1 MRTEAHTRRW
11 VLWLSA
17 MAVLGTCGPLH
28 AGDGTTA
35 LAEKYIP
42 RLEKILME
50 NIAPFW
56 FDKSLD
62 REHGG
67 YIINFGP
74 DGQARGSGT
83 KMIVSQARTVW
94 LFSRLARAGY
104 RRDEHLE
111 AAAHGYRFL
120 TEKMWDP
127 KHGGFFWEVDATG
140 ERQLKPRK
148 HLYGQSFALYAISE
162 YYLASRRRE
171 ALDFAT
177 EFFRLLEEK
186 AHDKAHGGYIEAFE
200 PGWTPVAA
208 GEASYMGAPS
218 GLKLMNTHLHLMEAI
233 TTFYQASRLRLARER
248 LIELIGIES
257 NAVVRKTL
265 GACTDK
271 YEPDWTP
278 RLDANYARV
287 SYGHDIENVWLL
299 MEACDAVGLSNGAYM
314 DLYQTLWAY
323 SLKYGYDEANG
334 GFYYT
339 GDFNRPA
346 DDRDKSWWVQAEAIV
361 SALRMYRPTKDAKYL
376 AVFDKT
382 LELIE
387 SKMVDWEHG
396 EWHSTIAPDGTARGD
411 KANPWKAGYHN
422 GRAMIECIEILRT
435 WTKQQPQ

>member
-1 MRTEAHTRRW
+1 MRTKAHM
-11 VLWLSA
+11 LK
-17 MAVLGTCGPLH
+17 AVLSLCVLATLSLCGSLQ
-28 AGDGTTA
+28 AADDGMA
-35 LAEKYIP
+35 LAEKYVP
-42 RLEKILME
+42 RLEKILIE

-74 DGQARGSGT
+74 QGQSKGPGT

-104 RRDEHLE
+104 GRTENLE
-111 AAAHGYRFL
+111 AAELGYKFL
-120 TEKMWDP
+120 TEKMWDAE
-127 KHGGFFWEVDATG
+127 HGGFYWEVDATG
-140 ERQLKPRK
+140 NQPLKPRK

-162 YYLASRRRE
+162 YYLASERSDV
-171 ALDFAT
+171 LSFAT
-177 EFFRLLEEK
+177 KLFNLLEEK
-186 AHDKAHGGYIEAFE
+186 AHDPVHGGYIESFE
-200 PGWTPVAA
+200 PDWTPAPA
-208 GEASYMGAPS
+208 DEGSYMGAPS
-218 GLKLMNTHLHLMEAI
+218 GLKLMNTHLHLMEAM
-233 TTFYQASRLRLARER
+233 TTFYEASRLRMARER
-248 LIELIGIES
+248 LLELIQIES

-271 YEPDWTP
+271 YDPDWTP

-299 MEACDAVGLSNGAYM
+299 MEACDAAGVSNSPFM
-314 DLYQTLWAY
+314 DLYETLFAY
-323 SLKYGYDEANG
+323 SLKYGYDETHG

-361 SALRMYRPTKDAKYL
+361 SALRMYRATNDAKYL
-376 AVFDKT
+376 AVFEKT
-382 LELIE
+382 FEFVE
-387 SKMVDWEHG
+387 EKMVDWEHG
-396 EWHSTIAPDGTARGD
+396 EWHSTVTPDGTPRGD

-422 GRAMIECIEILRT
+422 GRAMIECIKALRT
-435 WTKQQPQ
+435 WQEQ

>member
-17 MAVLGTCGPLH
+17 LAVLGTCGPLH

-62 REHGG
+62 HEHGG

-74 DGQARGSGT
+74 DGQPRGSGT

-111 AAAHGYRFL
+111 AAAHGYQFL
-120 TEKMWDP
+120 TEKMWDAR
-127 KHGGFFWEVDATG
+127 HGGFYWEVDATG
-140 ERQLKPRK
+140 DRQLKPRK

-186 AHDKAHGGYIEAFE
+186 AHDKVHGGYFESFE
-200 PGWTPVAA
+200 PDWTPIATD
-208 GEASYMGAPS
+208 EASYMGAPS
-218 GLKLMNTHLHLMEAI
+218 GLKLMNTHLHLMEAM
-233 TTFYQASRLRLARER
+233 TTFYQASRLRPARER

-271 YEPDWTP
+271 YDPDWTP

-299 MEACDAVGLSNGAYM
+299 MEACDAVGLSNGPYM
-314 DLYQTLWAY
+314 DLYETLWAY

-334 GFYYT
+334 GLSFHCA
-339 GDFNRPA
+339 FIPPPA
-346 DDRDKSWWVQAEAIV
+346 DRGQTRACHGRTLSDSPRLYPGTRGS
-361 SALRMYRPTKDAKYL
+361 RMPN
-376 AVFDKT
+376 
-382 LELIE
+382 
-387 SKMVDWEHG
+387 
-396 EWHSTIAPDGTARGD
+396 AP
-411 KANPWKAGYHN
+411 
-422 GRAMIECIEILRT
+422 
-435 WTKQQPQ
+435 